1 MTRNRKTGFGAAA
14 LVLGIMLAGMA
25 GADELRQIT
34 PVKVADEVTG
44 RSDYDPVAHALATG
58 LTPERADAM
67 LDSAMQTAQ
76 SCPMVF
82 DTRKPIP
89 HCWKGLEQTGS

>member
-1 MTRNRKTGFGAAA
+1 MTRHSKTGFGAAA
-14 LVLGIMLAGMA
+14 LILGLMLAGTA
-25 GADELRQIT
+25 GAGDLRQIA
-34 PVKVADEVTG
+34 PVEVVDTATKQG
-44 RSDYDPVAHALATG
+44 EYDPVAHALATG

-82 DTRKPIP
+82 DTRKPIA
-89 HCWKGLEQTGS
+89 HCWEGLEQTGS